1 MYLIMYLMR
10 LLNMINRKINVYP
23 CSSVMKYVED
33 VNRDV
38 CIAEEF
44 YCDRQ
49 LKMIIGIDTSGKIL
63 FVDEYERN

>member
-1 MYLIMYLMR
+1 MK
-10 LLNMINRKINVYP
+10 RKINVYP
-23 CSSVMKYVED
+23 CSSIMKYVED

-49 LKMIIGIDTSGKIL
+49 LKMIIGIDDQGSIL
-63 FVDEYERN
+63 FVDEYKRS